1 MLSSPQRGYR
11 ALGDLADPAD
21 FLPQFD
27 QLIRPRPRLFATP
40 LAQQSA
46 SRRVIHFVHGLDGLR
61 LEIGITALA
70 PPSDTLAVDPVML
83 VLALLPGNLV
93 DYLVGVQ
100 RGYSLG
106 DLKRERPR
114 RDQVPVFREADRV
127 AAQLSG
133 RKPAEP
139 RKAVNVADAQVG
151 VSPIQDS
158 VLVTHQQLED
168 GARRTCFRRILIR
181 RERQNSGPSR
191 LPGTESLSIRPQYF
205 QPCGRNPFLVPLPR
219 GILEPHQ
226 HPGRLLSPEP

>member
-83 VLALLPGNLV
+83 VLALLPGDPV

-151 VSPIQDS
+151 ISPIQDS
-158 VLVTHQQLED
+158 VSGHPPATRRRRSPHLLQENPDQ
-168 GARRTCFRRILIR
+168 ARAPKQRPIATPGHGKPQHPAIVLSTVRAEPIPRAP
-181 RERQNSGPSR
+181 PSR
-191 LPGTESLSIRPQYF
+191 DPRTAPAPGPAS
-205 QPCGRNPFLVPLPR
+205 
-219 GILEPHQ
+219 
-226 HPGRLLSPEP
+226 